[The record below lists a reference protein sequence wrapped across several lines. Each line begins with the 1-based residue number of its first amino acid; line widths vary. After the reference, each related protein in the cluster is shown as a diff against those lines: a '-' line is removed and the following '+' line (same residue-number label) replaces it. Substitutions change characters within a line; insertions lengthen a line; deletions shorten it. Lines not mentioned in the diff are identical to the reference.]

1 MKQKKN
7 AEHSKAVEQIKEYKR
22 QANVILKA
30 LRLAN
35 HSVKVYKQAQA
46 DCSELYDTINM
57 LRQELAINITAI
69 KYLKHK
75 IYQANSDYQ
84 YRHNNGRKEPGAFR
98 G

>member
-22 QANVILKA
+22 QANVILKT
-30 LRLAN
+30 LKLAN

-46 DCSELYDTINM
+46 DCGELYDTINM
-57 LRQELAINITAI
+57 LRQEFAINTTAI

-75 IYQANSDYQ
+75 IYRANSDYQ